1 MTAIKDE
8 TVIMTPPEVA
18 AALKR
23 IAGEILAA
31 HRDEPIPCLVG
42 IRTGGAFLARRLQ
55 KLLEEQT
62 GAPVPT
68 GIIDINLYRDDWTT
82 ISHKPIVGKTDLNFS
97 IEDQVIVLVD
107 DVLYTGRTVRAA
119 LDALMDFGRPAR
131 IELAVLADRGRR
143 ELPICPDYAG
153 LVVETASEER
163 INVYLSEQG
172 YEDAVTV
179 AGRST

>member
-1 MTAIKDE
+1 MISIKNE
-8 TVIMTPPEVA
+8 TIIMTPPEVA

-31 HRDEPIPCLVG
+31 HRQEPSPCLVG

-55 KLLEEQT
+55 KLMEDQT
-62 GAPVPT
+62 RAPVPT

-82 ISHKPIVGKTDLNFS
+82 ISHKPIVGQTHLNFS
-97 IEDQVIVLVD
+97 IEDRIIVLVD

-153 LVVETASEER
+153 LVVESAPEER

-172 YEDAVTV
+172 YEDVVTV
-179 AGRST
+179 AGRGT